1 MSEATRPVASKGRSQ
16 CPEKL
21 ADLVPGDMLDRR
33 YRILGRLGQ
42 GGMGTIYLAEHLQF
56 QRQVAIKVLPP
67 PDPGAQDVSGAVA
80 HERFL
85 VEARAV
91 CHLQHNNLVTYH
103 DFGVELETGRLYLV
117 LELLKGKDLSR
128 VIAKEQPIALSRTV
142 HILGQLCE
150 ALTEAHRGGV
160 VHRDLKPANIMLV
173 KRGDDPD
180 FVKLI
185 DFGIARADH
194 LDDGGSLGGSLTGE
208 HKLIGTTGY
217 LAPEYIARQEVSP
230 KVDLYAVGVIA
241 YELIAGHRP
250 FRDKDP
256 QRVMVAHLTLA
267 PEPLDHLQDGRVVP
281 PALSRVIMKALAKD
295 PRERWES
302 ASQLRQHLLAAARP
316 LLQKEVSEP
325 TRSANFEG
333 ISSTTAIDFAPQ
345 ATAWG
350 DTEAAT
356 PSPVAPPSPGN
367 RSSSAERQEAPASTR
382 RQRAPVPVALV
393 LDEVSASR
401 TFSRSKPRRSWAPWL
416 ALGSVAAL
424 AAAAFAIS
432 RLPAP
437 ETVPTATAFSSDEA
451 RRSNEMESSRSRYG
465 VEIARGGLDAEQAHS
480 RRAIE
485 LSAAAPGSP
494 PARPVRA
501 AGPRLSA
508 KTAPVAEPSNVVAD
522 EPISVVITVQPF
534 GEVSLDGRSLG
545 KNRVTASLRPGTHCF
560 RVSNPN
566 RERTICRGVDGATR
580 SLQLSLTTEAVL
592 GTP

>member
-1 MSEATRPVASKGRSQ
+1 MSEATRPVAARGRGQ
-16 CPEKL
+16 TPAPTVEVQPQGL
-21 ADLVPGDMLDRR
+21 APGDVLDRR

-67 PDPGAQDVSGAVA
+67 PDPGARDESGAVA

-103 DFGVELETGRLYLV
+103 DFGVELDTGRLYLV

-128 VIAKEQPIALSRTV
+128 VLAKEQPIPLSRTV
-142 HILGQLCE
+142 HILGQLCD

-173 KRGDDPD
+173 RRGDDPD

-194 LDDGGSLGGSLTGE
+194 VGDGGSLTGE

-295 PRERWES
+295 PRERWDS

-316 LLQKEVSEP
+316 LLEKDVSEP
-325 TRSANFEG
+325 TRSSNFEG
-333 ISSTTAIDFAPQ
+333 ISSTTAIEFAPQ
-345 ATAWG
+345 ASAWEET
-350 DTEAAT
+350 DAETPTPAAG
-356 PSPVAPPSPGN
+356 PPG
-367 RSSSAERQEAPASTR
+367 RSDSAERQTSPASTR
-382 RQRAPVPVALV
+382 RQRALGSLA

-401 TFSRSKPRRSWAPWL
+401 TFSRGASRRSWAPWL
-416 ALGSVAAL
+416 VLGGAAVV
-424 AAAAFAIS
+424 AAAAFAMTRAPSPEPARSPTVAAVDVERRSTETESARARHGLQVAGGGPDAEDS
-432 RLPAP
+432 RERRKIELYEAAPAIRPARAVGARPTPKPLPAP
-437 ETVPTATAFSSDEA
+437 VATAPTP
-451 RRSNEMESSRSRYG
+451 
-465 VEIARGGLDAEQAHS
+465 
-480 RRAIE
+480 
-485 LSAAAPGSP
+485 AADTL
-494 PARPVRA
+494 V
-501 AGPRLSA
+501 
-508 KTAPVAEPSNVVAD
+508 
-522 EPISVVITVQPF
+522 SVVVTVKPF
-534 GEVSLDGRSLG
+534 GEMSLEGRSLG
-545 KNRVTASLRPGTHCF
+545 KNRATVSLRPGRHCF
-560 RVSNPN
+560 RVSNPS
-566 RERTICRGVDGATR
+566 REQTWCRMVSAETR
-580 SLQLSLTTEAVL
+580 SIQFDLAPPVDSQ
-592 GTP
+592 TP